1 MKSNGD
7 IMIAYVLYGWLDN
20 TTNLTFPVTAI
31 SLVGASIHFMVLW
44 TFVYASLMMIDEVIP
59 IQQQP
64 ILEISWYIGVWFIV
78 TTTTLIFLATFG
90 CMFVNDSTN
99 EINGVIIDSR
109 AIP

>member
-1 MKSNGD
+1 MNKQD
-7 IMIAYVLYGWLDN
+7 MIAYVLYGWLDN
-20 TTNLTFPVTAI
+20 TTNLTFPFIAI

-44 TFVYASLMMIDEVIP
+44 TFVYASLMMMDEVIS
-59 IQQQP
+59 IQQP

-78 TTTTLIFLATFG
+78 TTITLIFLAALG

-99 EINGVIIDSR
+99 EINSVIIDSR